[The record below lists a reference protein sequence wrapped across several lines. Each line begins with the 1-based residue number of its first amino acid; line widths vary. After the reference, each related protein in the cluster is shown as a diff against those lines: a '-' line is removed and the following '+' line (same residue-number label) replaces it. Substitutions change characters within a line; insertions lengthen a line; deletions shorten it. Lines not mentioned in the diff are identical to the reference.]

1 MKSNILKD
9 HSKFNVKILY
19 VIYYGQLKDCNLKV
33 GDHVNRGQEFAS
45 VAQPTKYFTMEGSHL
60 YLRLER
66 NDEPVNPLSY
76 LDFSE

>member
-1 MKSNILKD
+1 M
-9 HSKFNVKILY
+9 
-19 VIYYGQLKDCNLKV
+19 IYYGQLKDCNLKV